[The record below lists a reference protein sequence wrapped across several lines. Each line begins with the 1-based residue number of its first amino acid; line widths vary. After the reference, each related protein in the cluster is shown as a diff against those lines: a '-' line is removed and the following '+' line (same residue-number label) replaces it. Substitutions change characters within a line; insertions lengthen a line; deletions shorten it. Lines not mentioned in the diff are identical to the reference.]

1 MSTELEGMEGALAD
15 SLRRG
20 SKQIR
25 SARALAIAESTEM
38 VYKRKMEDIEMKL
51 KRMRR
56 EQDSQLDLSPDN
68 TTSLILAKDFDEI
81 AFIDNDLDY
90 SIKIREEEIRLKLAQ
105 ERYTFLFGTV
115 EDKSIKTNS

>member
-1 MSTELEGMEGALAD
+1 
-15 SLRRG
+15 
-20 SKQIR
+20 
-25 SARALAIAESTEM
+25 
-38 VYKRKMEDIEMKL
+38 MKL